1 MGFRRLGE
9 PLEKKK
15 KTCHDFAGIESP
27 GCDVSLGNV
36 RQREHAE
43 EEGLIRRQPLS
54 GGMTAGAIQKL
65 MSLI

>member
-9 PLEKKK
+9 PLREKK

-43 EEGLIRRQPLS
+43 EGLIGRQPLS